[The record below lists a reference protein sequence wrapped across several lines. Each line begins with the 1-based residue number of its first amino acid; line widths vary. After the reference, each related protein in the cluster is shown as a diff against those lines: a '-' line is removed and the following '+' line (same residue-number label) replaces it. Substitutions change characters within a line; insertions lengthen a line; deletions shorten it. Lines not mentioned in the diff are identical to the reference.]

1 MAESPSKKPLVTE
14 SRTTILSSPRSQSRT
29 APTAHTLVSKV
40 QCSVTV
46 DSIDLTGEDQPHTSS
61 SATIEVIGEPKP
73 IWREDSA
80 ARREPLPPSGKK
92 RKSAEMDSVGAR
104 RETLP
109 EFDEVFGFQRQ
120 GTTSHDHFITVD
132 KYSDEAPP
140 PYSAN
145 RSSPAPSHDDRP
157 SHKEVP
163 QEPAETTEV
172 YDEEERTITETRITT
187 ETKKKRFAGKTSVGP
202 AMVLN
207 GPKTPGTVNQ
217 QAQIVALKPRDSD
230 PAKPCTNGRLA
241 LEESQI
247 KGSGMQ
253 NIGSAIDVVQNSDDD
268 DDDDSNSDN
277 NYYEA
282 LPNPN
287 RHHPLTNRDSIEKTS
302 SAWAAS
308 CQERPSARQRTQDRI
323 EAGTNS
329 VQDPFQGALPAPA
342 LKRSYMSRH
351 SKVGTMAADQDSQW
365 RTPDVSH
372 ENNNGTSGV
381 DHNYGDLTSWYM
393 ALRPSMIREHYDK
406 ITAAFRENEKA
417 LSTCLDA
424 GLSLPANLKEERKR
438 LKIRR
443 EASAALIT
451 MGDEMFKLQAEG
463 KQIRSKI
470 YEALDEDLESTALE
484 AENRQVSER
493 MRQLGTSLRS
503 TAEAAGFFTAEGCSS
518 QHVTFGQADPSM
530 RMGVSGFSPDRAS
543 HGPDL
548 NSTTASRTMNNRLQ
562 SPKTPATNSMID
574 ISGID
579 AMPQDASS
587 DNKEFVSGH
596 QGISRVRETNT
607 ASRGHIVDD
616 GAIGS
621 QYPTTPSTKSCKL
634 RGLRS
639 FVENDQEYPDAKFHG
654 FAQIATKRSPMMMAT
669 MKGDQSLFMT
679 PNTSPSRRMLR
690 SPAAQQHT
698 KPPHQAIART
708 APPKVH
714 QSLNHESIIR
724 NMSGPVQSAESDY
737 GDYDESADDSV
748 MLDAENNVTSFVHQ
762 PIHTLERRQVLG
774 ETSGNAAPI
783 PRSASPHQVNDRSYE
798 LPTVSPSSLM
808 QHPWSRDVKSAMKER
823 FQLRGFRPN
832 QLEAINATLSGKDAF
847 VLMPTGG
854 GKSLCY
860 QLPSIICSG
869 RTKGVTVVISPLLS
883 LMQDQVEHLRALNIQ
898 AVHFNSEVT
907 AEHRNLVMK
916 GLRDNRAEQLIQLLY
931 VTPEMLSK
939 SQAII
944 SALHDLHR
952 RDKLARMVIDEAHCV
967 SQWGHDFRPDY
978 KSLGDV
984 RKQFPG
990 MPVMALTATATEN
1003 VKVDVI
1009 HNLYMDGCEV
1019 FSQSFNRP
1027 NLTYEVRR
1035 KGKAKEVLDSIADT
1049 INESYKNQTGIIYC
1063 LSRADCEN
1071 IALKLRD
1078 EYRINAQHYHAGMES
1093 ADRSRAQRA
1102 WQTGQ
1107 CLIIVATIAFG
1118 MGIDKANVRF
1128 VIHHTIPKS
1137 LEGYYQETGR
1147 AGRDGKRSGCY
1158 LYYGYRDT
1166 SALRRMIDEGEG
1178 SWEQKDRGRKMLRNM
1193 VQFCENRSDCRRVQI
1208 LAYFNEVFR
1217 RENCNHGCDNCNSN
1231 NTFDCRDV
1239 TTHAVSAVNLV
1250 KTLQHQKV
1258 TLLQCVDI
1266 FRGVKT
1272 KRIFQED
1279 QTRIPEA
1286 GAGVDL
1292 DRGDAERLFYRLL
1305 SEEALVERNIMNKK
1319 SGFAV
1324 QYIYVSL
1331 LMLAGSSL
1339 SR

>member
-1 MAESPSKKPLVTE
+1 M
-14 SRTTILSSPRSQSRT
+14 
-29 APTAHTLVSKV
+29 
-40 QCSVTV
+40 
-46 DSIDLTGEDQPHTSS
+46 DSIG
-61 SATIEVIGEPKP
+61 V
-73 IWREDSA
+73 
-80 ARREPLPPSGKK
+80 
-92 RKSAEMDSVGAR
+92 R

-109 EFDEVFGFQRQ
+109 EFDDVFNVKRQ
-120 GTTSHDHFITVD
+120 GTMPRDDSTAVD
-132 KYSDEAPP
+132 TYEAPP

-145 RSSPAPSHDDRP
+145 RPSPARSHDNRP
-157 SHKEVP
+157 HHKGASL
-163 QEPAETTEV
+163 EPVETTEV

-187 ETKKKRFAGKTSVGP
+187 ETKKKRVAGKTSVGP
-202 AMVLN
+202 ARVPN
-207 GPKTPGTVNQ
+207 GPVTPGTVNQ
-217 QAQIVALKPRDSD
+217 RAQIVAFELQDSD
-230 PAKPCTNGRLA
+230 PTKPFTNVRPA

-247 KGSGMQ
+247 NGSGMQ
-253 NIGSAIDVVQNSDDD
+253 NAGSAIDVVQNSDDD
-268 DDDDSNSDN
+268 DDNSIFDN
-277 NYYEA
+277 NHHEA
-282 LPNPN
+282 LPNTY
-287 RHHPLTNRDSIEKTS
+287 RHHPSINRDSIKKTS
-302 SAWAAS
+302 SAWATH
-308 CQERPSARQRTQDRI
+308 CQDRPLARQRTQDET
-323 EAGTNS
+323 EARTNGG
-329 VQDPFQGALPAPA
+329 QGPFQEASPAPA
-342 LKRSYMSRH
+342 PKRSYVSRH
-351 SKVGTMAADQDSQW
+351 SEVETIAAAQDPPL
-365 RTPDVSH
+365 RTPEVSH
-372 ENNNGTSGV
+372 NNKTGTSGV
-381 DHNYGDLTSWYM
+381 DHDHEDLTSWYM
-393 ALRPSMIREHYDK
+393 ALRPSAIREHYDK
-406 ITAAFRENEKA
+406 TTAAFRENEKA

-424 GLSLPANLKEERKR
+424 GQSLPANLKEERKR

-443 EASAALIT
+443 EASAALVN
-451 MGDEMFKLQAEG
+451 MGDEMFKLQEEG
-463 KQIRSKI
+463 QQIRSKI
-470 YEALDEDLESTALE
+470 YEALDEDLESTTLE
-484 AENRQVSER
+484 AENRRVSER

-503 TAEAAGFFTAEGCSS
+503 TAEAAGFFIAGGCNS
-518 QHVTFGQADPSM
+518 QYVTFTQADPPM
-530 RMGVSGFSPDRAS
+530 RTGVSGFSPKSAS
-543 HGPDL
+543 RGADL
-548 NSTTASRTMNNRLQ
+548 TGVTASRTVGNRLQ
-562 SPKTPATNSMID
+562 SPKMPATNSMIG
-574 ISGID
+574 IPGID
-579 AMPQDASS
+579 AMLQDASS
-587 DNKEFVSGH
+587 DNKGFISGH
-596 QGISRVRETNT
+596 QGISRVRFPDT

-616 GAIGS
+616 RAIGP
-621 QYPTTPSTKSCKL
+621 QYPSTPSTRSRKL
-634 RGLRS
+634 QGFQT
-639 FVENDQEYPDAKFHG
+639 FVEDDREYPDANFHG
-654 FAQIATKRSPMMMAT
+654 FGQIATKRSPMRMAT
-669 MKGDQSLFMT
+669 AKGDQSLFMT

-690 SPAAQQHT
+690 SPAARAQQHVT
-698 KPPHQAIART
+698 PPHQAIART
-708 APPKVH
+708 APPKV
-714 QSLNHESIIR
+714 QTSNHESIIR
-724 NMSGPVQSAESDY
+724 TMSGPVHSVESNY
-737 GDYDESADDSV
+737 SDYDESADDSV
-748 MLDAENNVTSFVHQ
+748 MLDAETNVTSSVHQ
-762 PIHTLERRQVLG
+762 PIHGRERRQVLG
-774 ETSGNAAPI
+774 ETSGNATPI
-783 PRSASPHQVNDRSYE
+783 PRFASPHQLNDRSYE
-798 LPTVSPSSLM
+798 LPTTSPSSLM

-823 FQLRGFRPN
+823 FHLRGFRPN

-907 AEHRNLVMK
+907 AEHRNLVLK
-916 GLRDNRAEQLIQLLY
+916 GLRDNCAEQLIQLLY

-944 SALHDLHR
+944 SALHGLHR

-1035 KGKAKEVLDSIADT
+1035 KGKAKEVLDSIAET

-1078 EYRINAQHYHAGMES
+1078 EHGINAHHYHAGMES
-1093 ADRSRAQRA
+1093 ADRSRAQRV

-1217 RENCNHGCDNCNSN
+1217 RENCNHGCDNCNSS

-1272 KRIFQED
+1272 KKIFQED
-1279 QTRIPEA
+1279 QTGIPGA

-1331 LMLAGSSL
+1331 LMLAGFSL